1 VPSASINIDGET
13 STTRDIT
20 INTVGEHTVE
30 VEPISVHYP
39 SVVVRTD
46 VTVRGEGHSTTLVQ

>member
-1 VPSASINIDGET
+1 MPSASINIGRVT

-39 SVVVRTD
+39 SVVVTAD